1 VRPAIRFFFMFALF
15 ASLARPSIAAT
26 PAAQSGPGE
35 VQAIQG
41 QVKAVD
47 PANAERLDP
56 NVFRYG
62 PIQAKDPAVQEQIKN
77 LYKEQ
82 WDLQQSTL
90 ARLHEINESVSDVSD
105 PDVLQALTKEG
116 IELKQTLLRRHM
128 ELGLQIARLN
138 EDAQRI
144 ADFEKALDQL
154 LHPEKWMPVSNP
166 DPELRARR
174 ERELGLSK

>member
-1 VRPAIRFFFMFALF
+1 VRPAIHFFFAFSLL
-15 ASLARPSIAAT
+15 ASLPRLSIAAT
-26 PAAQSGPGE
+26 PAAQSAPGE
-35 VQAIQG
+35 GKAIQG
-41 QVKAVD
+41 QVQPVD

-62 PIQAKDPAVQEQIKN
+62 PIQATDPAAQEQIKS

-82 WDLQQSTL
+82 WDLQQATL
-90 ARLHEINESVSDVSD
+90 GRLHEINESVSDATPEVF
-105 PDVLQALTKEG
+105 QALSKEAIG
-116 IELKQTLLRRHM
+116 LKQTLLRRHM
-128 ELGLQIARLN
+128 ELGLEIAQLN
-138 EDAQRI
+138 GDAQRV

-174 ERELGLSK
+174 ERELGISK